1 MENSRLHPKKSKMS
15 KILYTYFL
23 VFLFSITANA
33 QEKTIISFQTKNGKT
48 MKLSLRQED
57 NAIIYR
63 LYNKNKVEL
72 QFPKQPSK
80 AENRNFSFV
89 YLNRNG
95 GNSNEAT
102 SLSRVDFFIN
112 NYRYSVFQ
120 SSYLGKNESGISVL
134 DLNNSKVTEIKA
146 VEKTVKGSLIY
157 FKENQLITVT
167 EL

>member
-1 MENSRLHPKKSKMS
+1 MS

-48 MKLSLRQED
+48 MKLTVRQKD
-57 NAIIYR
+57 SALIYR
-63 LYNKNKVEL
+63 LYNKDKVEM
-72 QFPKQPSK
+72 QYPKIPSIS
-80 AENRNFSFV
+80 ENKNFSFT
-89 YLNRNG
+89 YLNRFG
-95 GNSNEAT
+95 GNINEST
-102 SLSRVDFFIN
+102 SVYRVEFFIN

-134 DLNNSKVTEIKA
+134 DLNSSKVTDITA
-146 VEKTVKGSLIY
+146 VEKTVNGNLLY
-157 FKENQLITVT
+157 FKDNQLITVT